1 MVLKSFISI
10 FIFSAMSS
18 VAWAET
24 IAKTYPVKNFS
35 EFAAGSG
42 AKIEIAQDGTEYLR
56 IEADTEVM
64 KRVKVDQTGKRV
76 SVWVKSDNGF
86 FNWFGQGDEQ
96 VKIVL
101 RVKQLEY
108 LELSGGAY
116 AKAGN
121 LKSARLAVSN
131 SGAGEADF
139 ADIDANQFRVD
150 LSGAAKVS
158 AKQVISQ
165 SQSYELSGA
174 SDVKIKDS
182 SSTQSLQ
189 VHASGASNLRAE
201 KLIAKRAKLE
211 ASGASQIEVSV
222 SEEIEAQA
230 SGASNIDYYGNPK
243 AKTDAS
249 GASNIKAHED

>member
-1 MVLKSFISI
+1 MLFKAFISVLALSLLVPI
-10 FIFSAMSS
+10 AQ
-18 VAWAET
+18 AET
-24 IAKTYPVKNFS
+24 LAKTYPVKNFS
-35 EFAAGSG
+35 EFSAGG
-42 AKIEIAQDGTEYLR
+42 GTKIEITQDGTEYLR
-56 IEADTEVM
+56 IEADAEVM

-86 FNWFGQGDEQ
+86 FNWFGQGDDR

-116 AKAGN
+116 AKVGD
-121 LKSARLAVSN
+121 LKSANLAISN
-131 SGAGEADF
+131 SGAAEVDF
-139 ADIDANQFRVD
+139 ADISANQLRVD
-150 LSGAAKVS
+150 LSGAAKMS
-158 AKQVISQ
+158 AKRVISQ

-174 SDVKIKDS
+174 SDAKIKDS
-182 SSTQSLQ
+182 SNTQSLQ

-222 SEEIEAQA
+222 TEEMDAQA

-243 AKTDAS
+243 VKTDAS
-249 GASNIKAHED
+249 GASNIKAHKD